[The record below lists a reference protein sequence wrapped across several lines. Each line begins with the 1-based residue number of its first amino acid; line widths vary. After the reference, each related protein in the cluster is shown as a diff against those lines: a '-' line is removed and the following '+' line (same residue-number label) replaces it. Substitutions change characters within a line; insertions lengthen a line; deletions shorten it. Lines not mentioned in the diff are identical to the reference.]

1 MLKHGGAKPA
11 KVEGAETYGDG
22 DVLDVPGRLRVI
34 HTPGHTPGHCALLA
48 ESRRV
53 FFAGDALI
61 DHPIVTNGR
70 GPQIMPRFTNVDS
83 AQALA
88 SLDALEAVDGEVD
101 LVLFGHG
108 EPWQRGVKAAVESA
122 RR

>member
-1 MLKHGGAKPA
+1 M
-11 KVEGAETYGDG
+11 
-22 DVLDVPGRLRVI
+22 LDVPGRLRVI

-53 FFAGDALI
+53 LFVGDALI
-61 DHPIVTNGR
+61 DHPIVTKGR
-70 GPQIMPRFTNVDS
+70 GPQLMPRFTSIDS

-88 SLDALEAVDGEVD
+88 SREALEAIEDEVD

-108 EPWQRGVKAAVESA
+108 EPWHDGVTAAVESA

>member
-1 MLKHGGAKPA
+1 VLTHS
-11 KVEGAETYGDG
+11 DG
-22 DVLDVPGRLRVI
+22 DVLNVPGRPRAI
-34 HTPGHTPGHCALLA
+34 HTPGHTPGHCALLV

-53 FFAGDALI
+53 LFAGDALI
-61 DHPIVTNGR
+61 DHPIVTQGR

-83 AQALA
+83 GQALA
-88 SLDALEAVDGEVD
+88 SLGALEAVHDSVD

-108 EPWQRGVKAAVESA
+108 DPWRGGGKAAVESA